1 MGHNCFL
8 EDKSSRR
15 CHRYN
20 YIHCTESELSW
31 PPVESLCSQ
40 AKKMNLIHPPPVG
53 DVTPGESDE
62 ILGSLWCGET
72 AKPAAQKFV
81 TKRQHVF
88 ARTHVDNRGIECV
101 CECVDRE
108 IPMLRSVFACSGNHH
123 CCRRRRG
130 YCSSSCCGC
139 FRRRRH

>member
-1 MGHNCFL
+1 MGHNCFV

-20 YIHCTESELSW
+20 YLHCTESELSW
-31 PPVESLCSQ
+31 LPVESLCSQ
-40 AKKMNLIHPPPVG
+40 AKKKNLIHPPPVVG
-53 DVTPGESDE
+53 TTPGESDE

-88 ARTHVDNRGIECV
+88 ARTWTTVG
-101 CECVDRE
+101 
-108 IPMLRSVFACSGNHH
+108 
-123 CCRRRRG
+123 
-130 YCSSSCCGC
+130 
-139 FRRRRH
+139 